1 MMEQPGDSRFSY
13 LAPTWARLV
22 ALKAARDP
30 LNLFRA
36 LDYAH
41 PNVTVPLSIHD
52 ALLKPFAALA
62 PAPGPRVRHAVARLG
77 AGRRRRARRA
87 APSWIGRS

>member
-13 LAPTWARLV
+13 LPATWARLV

-41 PNVTVPLSIHD
+41 PNATYAPPSIHD
-52 ALLKPFAALA
+52 ALFKPFSALA
-62 PAPGPRVRHAVARLG
+62 PAPGHGYGMLSPASAPG
-77 AGRRRRARRA
+77 AAGAPA
-87 APSWIGRS
+87 ALHLHG